1 MRIETLSEKI
11 NACTTADC
19 LADDKFL
26 DGAGPANAKAGAV
39 RAAIASLDE
48 LDRKTLVHN
57 IELNRLALTNLAG
70 KLRAEYFAIR

>member
-1 MRIETLSEKI
+1 
-11 NACTTADC
+11 
-19 LADDKFL
+19 
-26 DGAGPANAKAGAV
+26 V
-39 RAAIASLDE
+39 RAAIAALDE